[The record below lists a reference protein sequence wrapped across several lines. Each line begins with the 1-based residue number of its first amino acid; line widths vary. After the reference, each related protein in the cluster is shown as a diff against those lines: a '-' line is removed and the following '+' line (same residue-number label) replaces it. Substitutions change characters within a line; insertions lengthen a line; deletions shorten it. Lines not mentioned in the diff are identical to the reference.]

1 MKIFIERSNQ
11 EKEIRFD
18 GTVGELLKH
27 LNVNP
32 ETVLVSRNDE
42 LLTTAD
48 KVSPSDSIKL
58 LSVVSGG

>member
-11 EKEIRFD
+11 ETEIRFE
-18 GTVGELLKH
+18 GTIRELLKH
-27 LNVNP
+27 IHINP

-42 LLTTAD
+42 LLTD
-48 KVSPSDSIKL
+48 HDVVSSDDTIKI

>member
-1 MKIFIERSNQ
+1 MKLFIERSNQ
-11 EKEIRFD
+11 EKEIIFE

-27 LNVNP
+27 IKVNP

-42 LLTTAD
+42 LLTESD
-48 KVSPSDSIKL
+48 VVSPVDTVNI